1 MTAIVCSVN
10 VNGYINITTWIFICG
25 MINTTINKHHM
36 FETVIPCFNQSMLIV
51 VFDHNFFFLKKW
63 TPSTSVKS
71 LVLLVF
77 NIVYIILITST
88 CYRYVKLFFDSTTS
102 LDYRKSPL
110 QCYLSKTPSDY
121 IGDSTFPV
129 KILHIY
135 PNCGNLALL
144 GFWFYRHCTSLWNS
158 LKNVFE
164 VNSLIWIIC
173 LCFLLLF
180 IVMYQILI
188 KKTVPNYVTGCTDSV
203 SIKAKLICLVF
214 YPKGFDDQ

>member
-10 VNGYINITTWIFICG
+10 VNGYINITTWIFICA

-129 KILHIY
+129 RILHIY

-144 GFWFYRHCTSLWNS
+144 GFWFYSEEVLGNHNLFDVLNS
-158 LKNVFE
+158 RQF
-164 VNSLIWIIC
+164 
-173 LCFLLLF
+173 
-180 IVMYQILI
+180 YDRGI
-188 KKTVPNYVTGCTDSV
+188 KKKYNFIITKIFFV
-203 SIKAKLICLVF
+203 
-214 YPKGFDDQ
+214 YPSSF